1 MNSVPHDMAMKVDVG
16 LDMTADSIGPVAEK
30 ARSTCGMETC
40 VVCGDRA
47 SGRHY
52 GAMSCEGCKGFF
64 KRSIRKH
71 LGYQCRGSKN
81 CEITKHHRNRCQYCR
96 LQKCLNKGMRSDS
109 VQHERKP
116 ASDRREKEREQRE
129 RERERDHLLDMSM
142 AAALAFPSDNKLFMR
157 KDLADAAA
165 EAALNVGMAFS
176 GAGAAPPPYHM
187 GELDL
192 SASPFSKISDSYH
205 LNQTDSGDCG
215 DDDSHDGDENKSLM
229 SAALDRL
236 AETVEAG
243 VEDSELSDEDES
255 QLVVEGPLLVEHHL
269 SFLTSAPTLPSGPPP
284 NAHVVCESAARL
296 LFQSVHW
303 VRSLPA
309 FQLLRSGTQLGLMR
323 SCWAELFALGLA
335 QCARTLRL
343 PSLLSAIV
351 QQLQTSMDKVEE
363 ECMAAS
369 MEHILRLQDLAGAFG
384 RLDPDEREYAWLRVL
399 IVFGADP
406 PGLTLSAK
414 RRLEAVQDRACQ
426 ELRSHSSN
434 DRVCKLLLRLPAL
447 RALQPPVMEDLFF
460 TSLIGRV
467 QMERVLPYIL
477 RMQPDSDMGDIGCK
491 QERRDASDGED

>member
-1 MNSVPHDMAMKVDVG
+1 MAMKVDVG
-16 LDMTADSIGPVAEK
+16 LDMTADSVGPVSEK
-30 ARSTCGMETC
+30 ARSTCGMEQC

-116 ASDRREKEREQRE
+116 ANDRREREREREREQRE
-129 RERERDHLLDMSM
+129 RERERDLLDMSM
-142 AAALAFPSDNKLFMR
+142 AAAALAFPSDSKLFIR
-157 KDLADAAA
+157 KDLADAA
-165 EAALNVGMAFS
+165 EAALNVGMALT
-176 GAGAAPPPYHM
+176 GAGAAPPAYHM

-192 SASPFSKISDSYH
+192 SASSFSKISDSYH
-205 LNQTDSGDCG
+205 LAQTDSGDCG
-215 DDDSHDGDENKSLM
+215 DDDSHDGDENKSIM

-243 VEDSELSDEDES
+243 GEDSELSDEDEA
-255 QLVVEGPLLVEHHL
+255 QLIVEGPLVVAHHL
-269 SFLTSAPTLPSGPPP
+269 SFLASAPTLPSGPPP

-303 VRSLPA
+303 ARSLPA
-309 FQLLRSGTQLGLMR
+309 FQLLRSHTQLGLLR

-335 QCARTLRL
+335 QCSRTLRL

-351 QQLQTSMDKVEE
+351 QQLQTSMDKLEE
-363 ECMAAS
+363 ECMAAA
-369 MEHILRLQDLAGAFG
+369 MEHILRLQDLAGAFS
-384 RLDPDEREYAWLRVL
+384 RLDPDEREYACLRIL
-399 IVFGADP
+399 IIFGADP
-406 PGLTLSAK
+406 PGMSPSAR

-426 ELRSHSSN
+426 ELKSHSSN
-434 DRVCKLLLRLPAL
+434 DRVYKLLLRLPAL

-460 TSLIGRV
+460 TNLIGRV

-477 RMQPDSDMGDIGCK
+477 RMQPDSDSGIDIGCK

>member
-1 MNSVPHDMAMKVDVG
+1 MEMKVEVG
-16 LDMTADSIGPVAEK
+16 LDMTADTVGSDKVRTA
-30 ARSTCGMETC
+30 CGMEQC

-116 ASDRREKEREQRE
+116 AGDRREREREQRE

-142 AAALAFPSDNKLFMR
+142 AAALAFPSDNKLFIR
-157 KDLADAAA
+157 KDLADAA
-165 EAALNVGMAFS
+165 EAALNVGMALS
-176 GAGAAPPPYHM
+176 GATAAPPPYHM

-192 SASPFSKISDSYH
+192 SASSFSKISDSYH
-205 LNQTDSGDCG
+205 LVQTDSGDCG
-215 DDDSHDGDENKSLM
+215 DDDSHDGDESKSIM

-243 VEDSELSDEDES
+243 GEDSELSDEDES
-255 QLVVEGPLLVEHHL
+255 QLVVEGPLLLAHHL
-269 SFLTSAPTLPSGPPP
+269 SFITSAPTLPAGPPP

-309 FQLLRSGTQLGLMR
+309 FQLLRSHTQLGLLR

-351 QQLQTSMDKVEE
+351 QQLQTSMDKLEE
-363 ECMAAS
+363 ECMAAA

-384 RLDPDEREYAWLRVL
+384 RLSPDEREYGCLRVL
-399 IVFGADP
+399 ILFGADP
-406 PGLTLSAK
+406 PGMSPSAR

-434 DRVCKLLLRLPAL
+434 DRAYKLLLRLPAL

-477 RMQPDSDMGDIGCK
+477 RMQPDSGDSGVDLGCK
-491 QERRDASDGED
+491 QERRDASEGED

>member
-1 MNSVPHDMAMKVDVG
+1 MAMKVDVG
-16 LDMTADSIGPVAEK
+16 IDMTADTIGPVAEK
-30 ARSTCGMETC
+30 ARSTCGMEIC

-116 ASDRREKEREQRE
+116 AGDRREREREQRE

-142 AAALAFPSDNKLFMR
+142 AAALAFPSDNKLFLR
-157 KDLADAAA
+157 KDLADAA
-165 EAALNVGMAFS
+165 EAALNAGMV
-176 GAGAAPPPYHM
+176 AAVSAPPYHL

-192 SASPFSKISDSYH
+192 SASSFGKISDSYH
-205 LNQTDSGDCG
+205 MAQTDSGDCG
-215 DDDSHDGDENKSLM
+215 DEDSHDGDENKSIM

-243 VEDSELSDEDES
+243 GEESELSDEDES
-255 QLVVEGPLLVEHHL
+255 QLVVEGPLLVSHHF
-269 SFLTSAPTLPSGPPP
+269 SFLASAPTLPCGSPP

-303 VRSLPA
+303 VRSVPA
-309 FQLLRSGTQLGLMR
+309 FQLLRSHTQLGLLR

-343 PSLLSAIV
+343 PNLLSAIV
-351 QQLQTSMDKVEE
+351 QQLQTSMDKLEE
-363 ECMAAS
+363 ECMAAA
-369 MEHILRLQDLAGAFG
+369 MEHILRLQDLAGAFS
-384 RLDPDEREYAWLRVL
+384 RLDPDEREYASMRVL

-406 PGLTLSAK
+406 PGMGPSARK
-414 RRLEAVQDRACQ
+414 RLEAVQDRACQ

-434 DRVCKLLLRLPAL
+434 DRVYKLLLRLPAL

-477 RMQPDSDMGDIGCK
+477 RMQPDSDSSADIGCK
-491 QERRDASDGED
+491 QERKDGSDGEDLG